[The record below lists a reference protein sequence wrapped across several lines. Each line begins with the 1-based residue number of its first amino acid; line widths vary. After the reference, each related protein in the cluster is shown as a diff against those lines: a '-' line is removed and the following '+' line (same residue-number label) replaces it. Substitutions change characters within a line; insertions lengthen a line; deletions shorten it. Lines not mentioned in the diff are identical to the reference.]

1 MPISFGITVAMGF
14 VVGAAIAGQ
23 MFYNFTLENIRQ
35 FGALKAMGTQD
46 FVLLKMILVQAIFVG
61 IIGWGLGIG
70 LSAIFGFV
78 TKGSV
83 MPFNIPWQL
92 LLFSGTGVF
101 IILIF
106 SALISIRK
114 VIALEPAIVFK
125 S

>member
-1 MPISFGITVAMGF
+1 
-14 VVGAAIAGQ
+14 
-23 MFYNFTLENIRQ
+23 
-35 FGALKAMGTQD
+35 
-46 FVLLKMILVQAIFVG
+46 
-61 IIGWGLGIG
+61 
-70 LSAIFGFV
+70 
-78 TKGSV
+78 

-114 VIALEPAIVFK
+114 VIALDPAIVFK